1 VTRDSKITSQTIGI
15 GSQHVNPQKLKFRHS
30 AVLNEKPDTNLWS
43 LAYSFW
49 NEVVLFQGAGLI
61 SRTGSHERLYNQ
73 DPMKTLRYSVIVGLL
88 AQIVLTLGSSA
99 LAQSTSSNPSGQLA
113 QTPPMGWNS
122 WNKFGCN
129 VSEQL
134 IRETAAAMV
143 STGMKA
149 AGYQYVNIDDCWQ
162 VSRDAKGTIVADPT
176 RFPGG
181 IKVLADYVHSKGL
194 KLGIYTD
201 AGTLTCEKRP
211 GSLNHELQDAKTY
224 ASWRVDYVKIDWCH
238 AEGLD
243 PKVQYAKFRDALAQA
258 GRPIVFSI
266 CNWGV
271 MAPWTWGPSTG
282 NLWRTTGD
290 IKDNY
295 DRMSVIGFSQNGL
308 EKFAGPGHW
317 NDPDMLEVGNG
328 GMNRD
333 EYQTHMAL
341 WVLLAA
347 PLLAGNDL
355 RSMTPRTSEMLTNA
369 EVIAV
374 DQDSTGIQGHRIWQE
389 GPLEIWVKPL
399 ADQSQAV
406 GLFNR
411 GESDLKIT
419 LDLKTLGITGSAK
432 LRDLFQRADVGEARD
447 SYTADVAK
455 HGVVLLKV
463 SN

>member
-1 VTRDSKITSQTIGI
+1 VRTRCLSPSLILILILLASFLCGVSAGQTTASSQL
-15 GSQHVNPQKLKFRHS
+15 S
-30 AVLNEKPDTNLWS
+30 S
-43 LAYSFW
+43 LA
-49 NEVVLFQGAGLI
+49 
-61 SRTGSHERLYNQ
+61 
-73 DPMKTLRYSVIVGLL
+73 P
-88 AQIVLTLGSSA
+88 
-99 LAQSTSSNPSGQLA
+99 
-113 QTPPMGWNS
+113 TPVMGWNS

-129 VSEQL
+129 VSEKL
-134 IRETAAAMV
+134 IREIADATV
-143 STGMKA
+143 SSGMRA

-162 VSRDAKGTIVADPT
+162 VSRQADGTIVPDPQ
-176 RFPGG
+176 RFPSG
-181 IKVLADYVHSKGL
+181 IKSLADYVHGKGL

-201 AGTLTCEKRP
+201 AGRMTCEKRP
-211 GSLNHELQDAKTY
+211 GSYEHEVQDAKTY
-224 ASWRVDYVKIDWCH
+224 ASWGVDYVKVDWCN

-243 PKVQYAKFRDALAQA
+243 PEIQYAKIRDALEKS

-271 MAPWTWGPSTG
+271 KAPWRWGAATG

-290 IKDNY
+290 INDTY
-295 DRMSVIGFSQNGL
+295 GRMSEIGFSQNGL

-333 EYQTHMAL
+333 EYRTHMAL
-341 WVLLAA
+341 WAILAA

-355 RSMTPRTSEMLTNA
+355 RTMSAETRDLLTNP

-374 DQDSTGIQGHRIWQE
+374 DQDPKGAQGRRVWEE

-399 ADQSQAV
+399 ADGSQAV

-411 GESDLKIT
+411 TEAAFKIR
-419 LDLKTLGITGSAK
+419 LDSKLIAVSPAAK
-432 LRDLFQRADVGEARD
+432 LRDLLDHKDLGAIKD
-447 SYTADVAK
+447 SYTTEVPQ
-455 HGVVLLKV
+455 HGVVMLRV